1 MRNLFTLALLLIP
14 LVSSVL
20 MNSWINEGLFVLLVH
35 IVVVLV
41 LLIIYAIWAWQSST
55 KANRYTQTLEAV
67 KDLRGDLA
75 SYSMTL
81 IAAMLWTLLP
91 FTDWWAV
98 ANGVYVV
105 QLIYY
110 WLVVIVTGYELY
122 VSAANSF
129 ESLRKTSE
137 VSVSPR

>member
-1 MRNLFTLALLLIP
+1 
-14 LVSSVL
+14 
-20 MNSWINEGLFVLLVH
+20 MNHWLNEGLFTLLVQ

-41 LLIIYAIWAWQSST
+41 LLIIYAVWAWQSST
-55 KANRYTQTLEAV
+55 KANRYTQTWEAV

-81 IAAMLWTLLP
+81 ITAMLWTLLP
-91 FTDWWAV
+91 FTDWWKV
-98 ANGVYVV
+98 ANGVYVI
-105 QLIYY
+105 QLMYY
-110 WLVVIVTGYELY
+110 WLIVIVTGYELY